1 MPKTKKEITSIH
13 VNLEHKEDGRII
25 LGYIEVDTFS
35 AAQKHLQD
43 NYPDYELKMI
53 EQGHRKKL

>member
-1 MPKTKKEITSIH
+1 MSDKKLERTPVY
-13 VNLEHKEDGRII
+13 VNLEHKENKSII

-35 AAQKHLQD
+35 AAQKYLQD

-53 EQGHRKKL
+53 EQGHRTKL